1 MIDTEKLAT
10 EPETDTFLGKTVL
23 RVEEMLRPLGEPGY
37 RAGQIYKWIHHFNA
51 DTFDEMTNL
60 PQSLRDTLHARFQIK
75 TLQRAQVEM
84 SADGTEKYLWR
95 LPDNRHIESV
105 LITEARRNTVCISSQ
120 VGCSLG
126 CEFCATGQMGFI
138 RNLTSGEIVEQ
149 VLQIR
154 KLTKHPITNIVFM
167 GMGEPFLNYH
177 RAVQA
182 SRILSDPEG
191 LAISAKKITFS
202 TSGVVPK
209 IYQFTDEAQ
218 PFKLAISLHAANQPL
233 RERIMPIARKFPLN
247 QLMESV
253 RYYMRAKRQN
263 RVTFEYILLHGIND
277 SLADM
282 KQLISLLSPIRCK
295 LNLIPCNQNN
305 LGFSAPPPEHL
316 DKIREVIMKA
326 DFPVTI
332 RKNRG
337 EDITAACGQLA
348 VEVSEKVIFMK

>member
-1 MIDTEKLAT
+1 MIDTSTPEI
-10 EPETDTFLGKTVL
+10 EPETNTFVGKTITQIG
-23 RVEEMLRPLGEPGY
+23 EMLRPLGEAAY
-37 RAGQIYKWIHHFNA
+37 RAAQIYQWIHHFNV

-60 PQSLRDTLHARFQIK
+60 PKSLRKKLQARFRLK
-75 TLQRAQVEM
+75 TLKSEKIER

-120 VGCSLG
+120 VGCSLK
-126 CEFCATGQMGFI
+126 CEFCATGQMGLI
-138 RNLTSGEIVEQ
+138 RNLTAGEIVEQ

-154 KLTKHPITNIVFM
+154 KLSQHPITNIVFM

-177 RAVQA
+177 RAIRA
-182 SRILSDPEG
+182 SRILSDPQG
-191 LAISAKKITFS
+191 LAISSRKITFS

-233 RERIMPIARKFPLN
+233 REKIMPIARKFPLD

-253 RYYMRAKRQN
+253 RYYMRAKKQN

-277 SLADM
+277 SVADM

-295 LNLIPCNQNN
+295 LNLIPCNRNN
-305 LGFSAPPPEHL
+305 LGFSAPPLEHL
-316 DKIREVIMKA
+316 EKIGKVIMKA

-332 RKNRG
+332 RRNRG